1 MNNNLDAK
9 ISWGLSEEE
18 AAERLRTEGYNELPT
33 TKNRTLLN
41 IALEVIREPMILLLV
56 AAGSIYLLLGDAT
69 EALLLLGFI
78 FIIIGIT
85 VYQEQK
91 TERVLEA
98 LRDLTS
104 PRALVIRDGEK
115 KRISGREVVR
125 EDTII
130 LSEGDRVSA
139 DAVVLSSSSLQIDES
154 LLTGESIAVNKIK
167 WDGIS
172 TITHPGGDNLP
183 YVYSGTMVVR
193 GQGIGRVLSTGVHTE
208 IGKIGKSL
216 QSIEQDKSPLQKETG
231 NIVRILAIEGFLLA
245 AVVVVLYG
253 LSRGNWLEAFLAGI
267 TLAMSMIPQEFPII
281 LTVFMALGAWR
292 ISRNQVLTRK
302 VSAIETLGSATV
314 LCVDKTGTL
323 TLNKMMVE
331 QLFINGEFHNIDLK
345 NKELPEKFHQLLEFS
360 ILASDIEPFDPME
373 KAIKELG
380 EHYLAHTEYIHTNWK
395 LEKEYPLT
403 PELLAISHIWKGSND
418 NKYIVAAKGAPED
431 IAELCHM
438 GESERKKLTTEIN
451 SMAGEGLRVLGI
463 ARALFNQEK
472 ELPKSQHEF
481 NFEFIGLVGLADPIR
496 PAVPQAIKE
505 CHEAGIKV
513 VMITGD
519 YPGTAKAIAKQAGL
533 DHSRVITGDE
543 INELSDDELKK
554 IIEEANIFAR
564 VVPEQKLR
572 IVNGYKANGEVVAM
586 TGDGVND
593 APALKSAHIGIA
605 MGGRGTD
612 VAREASS
619 LVLMDDAFESIVHAV
634 KLGRRIFDNLKK
646 AMAYVLAMHVPIAGL
661 ALIPLIFGFPLIF
674 SPIHIVFLELIINP
688 ACSIVF
694 EAENE
699 ENDIM
704 ERPPRTQDEKLFN
717 MRTVVLS
724 LLQGTSIL
732 IVALIVF
739 ISSIYLGQSGAESRT
754 MAFFTLI
761 IANLSLIL
769 TNRSW
774 TRTIWETLS
783 SPNTALWRVIGGAL
797 ILLMLTIY
805 QPFLMDA
812 FRFAPLSVYEIAICF
827 IAGFSSILWFEIF
840 KVFNKHK
847 NGHN

>member
-1 MNNNLDAK
+1 MNNNLDDK
-9 ISWGLSEEE
+9 ISRGLSEEKAAQRLE
-18 AAERLRTEGYNELPT
+18 AEGYNELPS

-41 IALEVIREPMILLLV
+41 IALEVLREPMILLLV
-56 AAGSIYLLLGDAT
+56 AAGSIYRLLGDAT
-69 EALLLLGFI
+69 EALLLLGSI
-78 FIIIGIT
+78 FIIVGIT
-85 VYQEQK
+85 IYQEQK

-98 LRDLTS
+98 LKDLTS
-104 PRALVIRDGEK
+104 PRALVIRNGEK
-115 KRISGREVVR
+115 KRIAGREVVR
-125 EDTII
+125 GDLII
-130 LSEGDRVSA
+130 LSEGDRVPA
-139 DAVVLSSSSLQIDES
+139 DAVVLSSSNLQIDES
-154 LLTGESIAVNKIK
+154 LLTGESVAVNKVK
-167 WDGIS
+167 WDGVMS
-172 TITHPGGDNLP
+172 VTHPGGDNLP

-193 GQGIGRVLSTGVHTE
+193 GQGIAEVLSTGVRTE

-216 QSIEQDKSPLQKETG
+216 QAIEQDKSPLQKETG
-231 NIVRILAIEGFLLA
+231 NIVRILAIEGLLLC
-245 AVVVVLYG
+245 AVVVILYG
-253 LSRGNWLEAFLAGI
+253 LSRGNWLEGFLAGI
-267 TLAMSMIPQEFPII
+267 TLAMSVMPEEFPVI

-323 TLNKMMVE
+323 TLNHMIVE
-331 QLFINGEFHNIDLK
+331 KLFANGEFHDISRK
-345 NKELPEKFHQLLEFS
+345 EKELPEKFHQLLEFS
-360 ILASDIEPFDPME
+360 VLASDIEPFDPME

-380 EHYLAHTEYIHTNWK
+380 EHYLAHTEHIHTNWK

-403 PELLAISHIWKGSND
+403 PELLAISHVWKGSNND
-418 NKYIVAAKGAPED
+418 KYVVAAKGAPED

-438 GESERKKLTTEIN
+438 GESERKKLAIEVNT
-451 SMAGEGLRVLGI
+451 MAGEGLRILGI
-463 ARALFNQEK
+463 ARASFNTHK
-472 ELPKSQHEF
+472 DLPRSQHEF
-481 NFEFIGLVGLADPIR
+481 NFEFLGLVGLADPIR
-496 PAVPQAIKE
+496 ESVPDAIRE
-505 CHEAGIKV
+505 CHSAGIKV

-519 YPGTAKAIAKQAGL
+519 YPGTAKAIGKQAGL
-533 DHSRVITGDE
+533 EDGDSILTGDE
-543 INELSDDELKK
+543 LDKMSDDELRKK
-554 IIEEANIFAR
+554 IENIRIFAR

-646 AMAYVLAMHVPIAGL
+646 AMAYVLAIHVPIAGL
-661 ALIPLIFGFPLIF
+661 ALIPLIFGLPLIF
-674 SPIHIVFLELIINP
+674 WPIHIVFLELIIDP

-699 ENDIM
+699 EKDIM
-704 ERPPRTQDEKLFN
+704 GRPPRTQDEKLFN
-717 MRTVVLS
+717 MITVVLS

-732 IVALIVF
+732 LISLIVF
-739 ISSIYLGQSGAESRT
+739 ITSIYLGQSDVESRT

-783 SPNTALWRVIGGAL
+783 SPNTALWWVIGGTL
-797 ILLMLTIY
+797 TLLMLTIY

-827 IAGFSSILWFEIF
+827 IAGFSSILWFEIL
-840 KVFNKHK
+840 KVWNKSK
-847 NGHN
+847 STN